1 VFTATYREQSRL
13 DVALTV
19 GADVAAQLP
28 AAHNQPQAADA
39 VASQAPHVSAVSAQ
53 THRFAYVGNDL
64 QDLYGVDPTTIAHA
78 TPLRDSFVPG
88 GTVRGDL
95 NALQTTPDG
104 VLLSAETLHDYQ
116 LHPGDSIRLRVQ
128 TGARQQYHLLAFTV
142 LGQVAEW
149 PTAPKDSFIV
159 ANAAYLTKLSGD
171 PGVTT
176 LLVATTAPAATA
188 AWLRDRLGTGAMVAD
203 IDTARAS
210 VATASGLAATDLS
223 GLARL
228 ELGFGVLLAVAT
240 FGLSLLI
247 GVLQRRR
254 ALVILAA
261 LGANARQRGRFLA
274 AEARAVLVGGL
285 IGGAALAAAVAAM
298 LVKVMTGIFDPPPDH
313 PTVPWGYLT
322 VLLCLV
328 TVTAVGVVAVV
339 GRWAGRAGPRELR
352 DL

>member
-1 VFTATYREQSRL
+1 
-13 DVALTV
+13 
-19 GADVAAQLP
+19 
-28 AAHNQPQAADA
+28 
-39 VASQAPHVSAVSAQ
+39 
-53 THRFAYVGNDL
+53 
-64 QDLYGVDPTTIAHA
+64 
-78 TPLRDSFVPG
+78 
-88 GTVRGDL
+88 
-95 NALQTTPDG
+95 

-116 LHPGDSIRLRVQ
+116 LHPGDTVRLRVQ
-128 TGARQQYHLLAFTV
+128 TGTRQQYQPIRFTV

-159 ANAAYLTKLSGD
+159 ANARYLAQVTGD

-176 LLVATTAPAATA
+176 LLVGTTAPRATA
-188 AWLRDRLGTGAMVAD
+188 ASLRSRFGPSARISDV
-203 IDTARAS
+203 DTARAS
-210 VATASGLAATDLS
+210 VSTASGLAATDLT

-228 ELGFGVLLAVAT
+228 ELGFGVLLAVAA
-240 FGLSLLI
+240 FGLSLLV

-285 IGGAALAAAVAAM
+285 LGGAAIAAAVAAM
-298 LVKVMTGIFDPPPDH
+298 LVKVMTGIFDPAPDH
-313 PTVPWGYLT
+313 PTVPWGYLAI
-322 VLLCLV
+322 LLCLV
-328 TVTAVGVVAVV
+328 GATAVAVVAVV